1 MQNPWDADEVI
12 SPAPMAGQPTLGTAE
27 SVRYATQWDAVPWE
41 QDEVVSSAEDGGM
54 SGDGEM
60 GGGGTLE
67 IDIIGGTPEGEAA
80 QTGMRTPL
88 PVRVGDDARSLFRSD
103 SDVGLH
109 GGQKFIAAA
118 KDMFGSQKGVAEY
131 VAEKTGGRAV
141 RTSDGGYGVIDS
153 QGREYRVNDAGLD
166 ATDVANVAGNI
177 AAAFLPASWVG
188 RAAQARNVGTGGR
201 MLAQGAVAGAQDAA
215 MHAAVSGGEV
225 DIGRAAISAA
235 GGGLGELAGTGL
247 SAAGSKLGQ
256 LSRVRSGQNQ
266 RSALATLADAGIQ
279 QPPPSMLAQLAQ
291 QSEQIRLGADPRTAL
306 GNAEFGFQY
315 TQGQRLMDPARK
327 HAQMS
332 REEVL
337 RQSPGG
343 AAAFDGLYRGNLAKL
358 GEAVDGI
365 GSRLGGQPM
374 ASPGELVQ
382 GSAGRLRQQADEL
395 KTQVDEAYAG
405 VRGADTV
412 AVSRDTVSSVPGRLQ
427 AAVRDFDIN
436 PATTPGAFRALEQV
450 RLATNH
456 ILGDQNVRGV
466 TLKALE
472 TQRRILGNA
481 VGGASNAA
489 DRAALMSIRR
499 EFDGWMDEAIDT
511 ALITGDP
518 TALAQLKEAR
528 ALRAEFGR
536 RFEGGKEA
544 DKFIAGM
551 LDGSRTPEE
560 LMNIALGASQ
570 VSKAAGARFIAR
582 LRTAANDDPAV
593 MGGLRAAH
601 FARLTRG
608 NNGETLAPGQ
618 IVRNIRATEYNNA
631 SVAKALYSEAEWAEI
646 RRLAN
651 ALEPMVGKGD
661 FGRTSG
667 TAERLQRMLFQRI
680 GGSLPFVGE
689 TVQAVGGVRDSIR
702 AGRAVNGQLVPYNQ
716 GIPGLTATSNAAG
729 EEWLGD

>member
-1 MQNPWDADEVI
+1 MANPWDQDEIVA
-12 SPAPMAGQPTLGTAE
+12 PATPASANGAM
-27 SVRYATQWDAVPWE
+27 PWE
-41 QDEVVSSAEDGGM
+41 NDPVVYDGKEYPANYGM
-54 SGDGEM
+54 APAAGDGDL
-60 GGGGTLE
+60 GGGPLE
-67 IDIIGGTPEGEAA
+67 IDIVGGTPESEAA
-80 QTGMRTPL
+80 QGGMRAPL
-88 PVRVGDDARSLFRSD
+88 PVQVGDQAQSLFRSD
-103 SDVGLH
+103 SDVALS
-109 GGQKFIAAA
+109 GGQKFIAAT

-131 VAEKTGGRAV
+131 AAEKLGGRVV
-141 RTSDGGYGVIDS
+141 RTNDGGYAVIGPD
-153 QGREYRVNDAGLD
+153 GKEYRVNDEGLD

-177 AAAFLPASWVG
+177 AAAFLPAAGVS
-188 RAAQARNVGTGGR
+188 RLAQLRNIGVAGR
-201 MLAQGAVAGAQDAA
+201 MGLQGAVAGTQDAA
-215 MHAAVSGGEV
+215 MHAAVSGGDV
-225 DIGRAAISAA
+225 DIGRAAVSAA

-256 LSRVRSGQNQ
+256 MSRAASGANQ
-266 RSALATLADAGIQ
+266 RSALATLADAGISNP
-279 QPPPSMLAQLAQ
+279 QPTMLAQLAQ
-291 QSEQIRLGADPRTAL
+291 QAEQIRLGADPRTAL

-315 TQGQRLMDPARK
+315 TQGQRLTDAAKK
-327 HAQMS
+327 HAQLS
-332 REEVL
+332 KEEVL

-343 AAAFDGLYRGNLAKL
+343 AAAFDGLQRNNLSRL
-358 GEAVDGI
+358 GEVVDDI
-365 GSRLGGQPM
+365 GGRLGGQPM

-395 KTQVDEAYAG
+395 KAQVDDAYAN

-412 AVSRDTVSSVPGRLQ
+412 AVSRDTVSSVPDRLRG
-427 AAVRDFDIN
+427 AVQDFDIN

-450 RLATNH
+450 RLATGH
-456 ILGDQNVRGV
+456 ILGGENVRGV
-466 TLKALE
+466 TLRALE

-481 VGGASNAA
+481 VGGAANPA
-489 DRAALMSIRR
+489 DRAALMAIRR
-499 EFDGWMDEAIDT
+499 EFDGWMDDAIDT

-518 TALAQLKEAR
+518 AALAQLKQAR

-536 RFEGGKEA
+536 RFEGGKDA
-544 DKFIAGM
+544 DKFITGM

-570 VSKAAGARFIAR
+570 VSKTAGARFIAR

-618 IVRNIRATEYNNA
+618 ILRNIRATEYNNA
-631 SVAKALYSEAEWAEI
+631 SVAKALYTDAEWAEI

-651 ALEPMVGKGD
+651 ALEPMVAKGD
-661 FGRTSG
+661 FARTSG

>member
-1 MQNPWDADEVI
+1 MQNPWDADEII
-12 SPAPMAGQPTLGTAE
+12 SPAQPTAQQTLGSSE
-27 SVRYATQWDAVPWE
+27 SVRYSTQWDDVPWE
-41 QDEVVSSAEDGGM
+41 QDEVVSSAEDAGIY
-54 SGDGEM
+54 GDGEM
-60 GGGGTLE
+60 GSGPLE
-67 IDIIGGTPEGEAA
+67 IDIIGGTPESEAA
-80 QTGMRTPL
+80 QSGMRAPL
-88 PVRVGDDARSLFRSD
+88 PVRVGDEAKSLFRAD
-103 SDVGLH
+103 SDVDLH
-109 GGQKFIAAA
+109 AGQKLVAAA

-131 VAEKTGGRAV
+131 AAEKLGGRVV
-141 RTSDGGYGVIDS
+141 RTSDGGYGVIGQD
-153 QGREYRVNDAGLD
+153 GKEYRVNDEGLD
-166 ATDVANVAGNI
+166 STDIGNVAGNI
-177 AAAFLPASWVG
+177 AAAFLPAAWAG
-188 RAAQARNVGTGGR
+188 KAAQARSLGTAGR
-201 MLAQGAVAGAQDAA
+201 MGLQGAVAGGQDAA

-225 DIGRAAISAA
+225 DLGRAGISAL

-247 SAAGSKLGQ
+247 SSAGSKLGQ
-256 LSRVRSGQNQ
+256 MARVRSGQNQ
-266 RSALATLADAGIQ
+266 QSALATLADAGISE
-279 QPPPSMLAQLAQ
+279 PPPTMLAQLAQ
-291 QSEQIRLGADPRTAL
+291 QSEQIRLGADPRAAL

-315 TQGQRLMDPARK
+315 TQGQRLTDAARK
-327 HAQMS
+327 QAQLS
-332 REEVL
+332 QEEVL

-343 AAAFDGLYRGNLAKL
+343 AAVFDRLYQGNLARL
-358 GEAVDGI
+358 SEAVDGI
-365 GSRLGGQPM
+365 GGRLGGQPM

-395 KTQVDEAYAG
+395 KAQVDEAYAG

-412 AVSRDTVSSVPGRLQ
+412 AVSRDTVSSVPARLQ
-427 AAVRDFDIN
+427 GAVRDFDIN
-436 PATTPGAFRALEQV
+436 PATTPGAYRALEQV
-450 RLATNH
+450 RLATGH
-456 ILGDQNVRGV
+456 ILGGENVRGV
-466 TLKALE
+466 TLRALE

-481 VGGASNAA
+481 VGSASNPA
-489 DRAALMSIRR
+489 DRAALMAIRR

-511 ALITGDP
+511 ALVSGDP
-518 TALAQLKEAR
+518 AALAQLKEAR

-536 RFEGGKEA
+536 RFEGGKDA
-544 DKFIAGM
+544 DKFITGM

-570 VSKAAGARFIAR
+570 VSKSAAARFIAR

-618 IVRNIRATEYNNA
+618 IVRNIRSTEYNNA
-631 SVAKALYSEAEWAEI
+631 SVAKALYTDAEWAEI

-651 ALEPMVGKGD
+651 ALEPMVAKGD
-661 FGRTSG
+661 FARTSG

-702 AGRAVNGQLVPYNQ
+702 ASRAVNGQLVPYNQ